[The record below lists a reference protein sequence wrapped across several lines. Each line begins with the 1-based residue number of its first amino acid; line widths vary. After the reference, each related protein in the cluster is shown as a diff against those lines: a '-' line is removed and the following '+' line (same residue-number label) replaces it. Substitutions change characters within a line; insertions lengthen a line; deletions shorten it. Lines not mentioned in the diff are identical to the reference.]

1 MSQQVAPPLILTGG
15 ISAPSET
22 PFLPEEIAI
31 FDRDLERL
39 AYMASLSADLRNLL
53 LSDRD
58 AFLVAAQVAK
68 STLGTNLVFAGISAS
83 SPAQL
88 GMQLIRAITVRNPGI
103 TSGTPVQNWI
113 QSYSSTGWTNIFGS
127 PATPVS
133 LAQTGL
139 GGSSATNLQN
149 KVVLAFGAL
158 IDPTPSPKIA
168 EYRFHVGATDYQVHS
183 ISWQPLTNLF
193 YAKLEGMFLVTKNQ
207 SFYMRGNIQ
216 PSTGQD
222 NTQLFGLTFATGD
235 YLTYET

>member
-15 ISAPSET
+15 ISAPTEV

-58 AFLVAAQVAK
+58 AFLVAASVAK
-68 STLGTNLVFAGISAS
+68 STLGTNLTFAGISAS

-127 PATPVS
+127 PANPVS

-168 EYRFHVGATDYQVHS
+168 EYRFHVGPTDYQVHS

-193 YAKLEGMFLVTKNQ
+193 YAKLEGMFLITKNQ

>member
-1 MSQQVAPPLILTGG
+1 MAMRVASPLILLGG
-15 ISAPSET
+15 VSAPTEVSLTEEET
-22 PFLPEEIAI
+22 AV

-39 AYMASLSADLRNLL
+39 AYMASLQADLRNLL

-58 AFLVAAQVAK
+58 AFLVAAGVAK
-68 STLGTNLVFAGISAS
+68 ATLGTNLVFTGVSAS
-83 SPAQL
+83 TPAQL

-113 QSYSSTGWTNIFGS
+113 QTYSATGWTNVFGS
-127 PATPVS
+127 AATPVS

-149 KVVLAFGAL
+149 RVVLAFGAL
-158 IDPTPSPKIA
+158 INPTPSPKIA
-168 EYRFHVGATDYQVHS
+168 EYRFHINNVDYQVHS

-193 YAKLEGMFLVTKNQ
+193 YAKLEGLFLITKNG

-235 YLTYET
+235 YLPQET